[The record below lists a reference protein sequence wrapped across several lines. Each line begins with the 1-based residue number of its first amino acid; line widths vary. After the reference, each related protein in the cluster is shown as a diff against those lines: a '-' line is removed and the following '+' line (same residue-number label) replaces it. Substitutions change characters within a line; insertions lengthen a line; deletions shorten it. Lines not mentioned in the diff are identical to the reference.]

1 MFRGGGHGAVPKRS
15 PGLPGQRLFFQKKS
29 TGTDHSISGPFI
41 QLSHDSPCSGIP
53 GRVKQPI
60 FCSFPDQRSFRLLRM
75 IGKTELLPFPRVD
88 ELLLSCMQNELKS
101 ILNRRKMPFCSP
113 VFRISADFGFC
124 CDYINVREIPDSLF
138 SYNTLT
144 F

>member
-1 MFRGGGHGAVPKRS
+1 MIHLVQAFRDGSSCRFSVHFPINA
-15 PGLPGQRLFFQKKS
+15 
-29 TGTDHSISGPFI
+29 
-41 QLSHDSPCSGIP
+41 LS
-53 GRVKQPI
+53 V
-60 FCSFPDQRSFRLLRM
+60 LLRI

-88 ELLLSCMQNELKS
+88 EMLLSCMQNELKS

-138 SYNTLT
+138 SYHTLT